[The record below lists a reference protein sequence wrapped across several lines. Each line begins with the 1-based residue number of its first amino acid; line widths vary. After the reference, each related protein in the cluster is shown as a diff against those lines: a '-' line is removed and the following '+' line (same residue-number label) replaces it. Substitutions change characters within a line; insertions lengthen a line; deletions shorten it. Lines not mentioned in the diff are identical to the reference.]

1 MGELKHLLGK
11 GASWDQ
17 SNGEFAH
24 RVVISGN
31 ETLGTKGINNLF
43 DKDTGTKLWFTKK
56 KYTFTYHSKFVLVN
70 LMNSE
75 KKSILKSHAIRPN
88 LRQRKGSE
96 LISVLERN

>member
-17 SNGEFAH
+17 SNGESAH

-43 DKDTGTKLWFTKK
+43 DKDTGTKLWFT
-56 KYTFTYHSKFVLVN
+56 
-70 LMNSE
+70 E
-75 KKSILKSHAIRPN
+75 KSIPSRASPTIRN
-88 LRQRKGSE
+88 LSL
-96 LISVLERN
+96 LI